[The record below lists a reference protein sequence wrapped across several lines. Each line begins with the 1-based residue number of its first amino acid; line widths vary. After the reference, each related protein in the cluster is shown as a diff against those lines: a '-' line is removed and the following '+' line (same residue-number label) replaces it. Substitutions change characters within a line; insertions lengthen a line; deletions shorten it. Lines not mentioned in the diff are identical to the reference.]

1 MKSVKAPWCIAAN
14 LLMAYVCYTV
24 CRIAFL
30 LCNWNLFGNDLTASS
45 FFTMMKGG
53 LMFDT
58 AAIFYTNI
66 LYLLIVAFPLHF
78 KEIAIVRKAGKWIF
92 VVVNSLAIVLNLIDC
107 VYYPFSHHRSSL
119 LEISEFENNTNLG
132 TIFAIE
138 FVNHWYLVVLAAL
151 LIWALWRFHIQ
162 AAPLQKNSSLIKYY
176 LRHTLTLLVFAAIA
190 VIGIRGGV
198 TTAIRPLAVSN
209 AYQYVSRSL
218 ETGIVLNTPFC
229 IIRISTID
237 NVEVP
242 AYYASQEE
250 LDKEYNPIHTP
261 CDSIVE
267 RRKNVVIIIV
277 ESFAH
282 EFVGAL
288 NTDLDNG
295 TYKGYTTFTDSLIN
309 QSLTWRNAFANGSL
323 SIDAIPSVMLSVPE
337 MENAFALCPYATNDV
352 AGIATHLGSI
362 GYESAF
368 FHGAENSSMGFQAIA
383 KAAGFAKYYG
393 RENYE
398 QEDFMGGKKDFD
410 GTWAIWDEEFLQYTC
425 SKISKMKEPFVSGI
439 FTASSHHPFTLP
451 EKYKN
456 VYPEEGKYPLHK
468 CIRYT
473 DNALRLFFASAS
485 RQPWYKNTIF
495 VITADHASTKI
506 THKEY
511 NNEVGLFKIPI
522 IFFDPSGEMPRQIVD
537 GVAQQIDIMPTI
549 LNYLGYNK
557 PYIAFGNDLLS
568 TPPDKSWAFVWDNGL
583 PQYFQ
588 GEYVIQYQ
596 GDSIAKAY
604 NFVTDPTLKHNIKGS
619 FPQQP
624 EMDRKAKAIMQSVL
638 SREAGNQMVISD

>member
-1 MKSVKAPWCIAAN
+1 
-14 LLMAYVCYTV
+14 
-24 CRIAFL
+24 
-30 LCNWNLFGNDLTASS
+30 
-45 FFTMMKGG
+45 
-53 LMFDT
+53 
-58 AAIFYTNI
+58 
-66 LYLLIVAFPLHF
+66 
-78 KEIAIVRKAGKWIF
+78 
-92 VVVNSLAIVLNLIDC
+92 
-107 VYYPFSHHRSSL
+107 
-119 LEISEFENNTNLG
+119 
-132 TIFAIE
+132 
-138 FVNHWYLVVLAAL
+138 
-151 LIWALWRFHIQ
+151 
-162 AAPLQKNSSLIKYY
+162 
-176 LRHTLTLLVFAAIA
+176 
-190 VIGIRGGV
+190 
-198 TTAIRPLAVSN
+198 
-209 AYQYVSRSL
+209 
-218 ETGIVLNTPFC
+218 
-229 IIRISTID
+229 
-237 NVEVP
+237 
-242 AYYASQEE
+242 
-250 LDKEYNPIHTP
+250 
-261 CDSIVE
+261 
-267 RRKNVVIIIV
+267 
-277 ESFAH
+277 
-282 EFVGAL
+282 
-288 NTDLDNG
+288 
-295 TYKGYTTFTDSLIN
+295 KGYTTFTDSLIN